1 MKLKYKISETAAY
14 QTSTIPIEKQI
25 DPDQNN
31 YYAKIEIV
39 QEYCILLQVIGMHY
53 KISNETNHSRTKKPL
68 HFGIIVIIIL
78 EYNFHDYY
86 FSKIY
91 LAVCEMSNW

>member
-1 MKLKYKISETAAY
+1 MKLKYKISEIAAY

-31 YYAKIEIV
+31 YYAKIEIF
-39 QEYCILLQVIGMHY
+39 QEYCVLLQVIGMHY

-78 EYNFHDYY
+78 EYNFHDY
-86 FSKIY
+86 FFFKN
-91 LAVCEMSNW
+91 LFGCL